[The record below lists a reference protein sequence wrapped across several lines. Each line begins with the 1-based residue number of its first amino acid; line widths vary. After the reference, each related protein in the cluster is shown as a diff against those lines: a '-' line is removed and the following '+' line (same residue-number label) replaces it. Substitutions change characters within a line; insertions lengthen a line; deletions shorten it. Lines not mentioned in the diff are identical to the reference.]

1 MPEFFGSAVIVQ
13 WSGTGGTIDLSADQ
27 RAVTFAPSVQ
37 MDDVSTSSQGYKT
50 YLTALKDFTVSYK
63 GLYQTG
69 TAGVGSATEDALA
82 PGQVGTIYCYP
93 LGSVAGTANRKYTW
107 PVVSQGIQQN
117 WAYANITELN
127 CSFQGNGTIT
137 YGTGA

>member
-1 MPEFFGSAVIVQ
+1 MPEFYGKDVVIQ

-27 RAVTFAPSVQ
+27 RSVTFSPSIQ
-37 MDDVSTSSQGYKT
+37 MDDNSTGNAGAKT
-50 YLTALKDFTVSYK
+50 YLTRQTDFTVSYK

-69 TAGVGSATEDALA
+69 TAGIGSATEDALA

-93 LGSVAGTANRKYTW
+93 EGSVAGTAYRKYTW
-107 PVVSQGIQQN
+107 PVISQGIQQS
-117 WAYANITELN
+117 WGYTSLTELN
-127 CSFQGNGTIT
+127 CSFQGNGTVT